1 MLDNENILG
10 SVIEVAYCPDQE
22 SESDVVSKLK
32 CREEEINNALKPKIS
47 VSQYKSRVL
56 LPPIP
61 SVGKRR
67 TFEDIYTS
75 TRKTPIRRKKLIDY
89 AKL

>member
-10 SVIEVAYCPDQE
+10 SIIEVAYCTDQE
-22 SESDVVSKLK
+22 TEDDFISKLK
-32 CREEEINNALKPKIS
+32 YREEEINKALKPKIS
-47 VSQYKSRVL
+47 ASQYKSLVL

-67 TFEDIYTS
+67 TFEDIYSS
-75 TRKTPIRRKKLIDY
+75 TWKTPIRRKKLIDY